1 MQQVAERSGSLRIE
15 NVPTD
20 WAVRSVGEFA
30 DVLTG
35 FPFPSAGFSTYGIRL
50 VKGSNVKR
58 NILDW
63 DEQITNCWPRV
74 TADIQ
79 KYLLADGDVV
89 IAMDGA
95 LVGRSFARVGSEDLP
110 ALLLQRVARLRATG
124 VDQRYLAAWI
134 CSPFFS
140 THCDAVK
147 TETAIPHISPAD
159 IRAYLIAVPSSL
171 SEQSAIAESLADAD
185 AWIDSLEQLIAK
197 KRTIMQGAMQ
207 DLLTG
212 SRRLPAFAGA
222 SGKKPSE
229 IGAIPDD
236 WDVVSLGSIAK
247 IKTGGRNNQDK
258 TEDGSYPFFV
268 RSPQVERINTYS
280 YDCEAI
286 LIPGEGN
293 IGNIFHYISGRFD
306 VHQRVYAITQID
318 AEHSGKY
325 LYYYLR
331 ERFGA
336 HALKNTVKA
345 TVDSL
350 RLPTFRDFLLTTPR
364 IKAEE
369 DAIASVLSDM
379 DTELDALAA
388 KLAKARDI
396 KQGLM
401 QDLLTGRVRLV

>member
-1 MQQVAERSGSLRIE
+1 MIATSSQSRVLGAMRRPSPWIETSLGDASICFSGGTPATSIPQYYGGDIPWITSGDLNASRI
-15 NVPTD
+15 
-20 WAVRSVGEFA
+20 RSVEGCITSLGLEHS
-30 DVLTG
+30 
-35 FPFPSAGFSTYGIRL
+35 SAKMVRAGTL
-50 VKGSNVKR
+50 
-58 NILDW
+58 
-63 DEQITNCWPRV
+63 
-74 TADIQ
+74 
-79 KYLLADGDVV
+79 LLAMYGATAGVPAITEIDAAINQAVLAIEPIGVV
-89 IAMDGA
+89 TEYLFQYLM
-95 LVGRSFARVGSEDLP
+95 FAKE
-110 ALLLQRVARLRATG
+110 
-124 VDQRYLAAWI
+124 RYLATYRQGGQPNLSGEI
-134 CSPFFS
+134 IKSFLIRLPP
-140 THCDAVK
+140 
-147 TETAIPHISPAD
+147 TAK
-159 IRAYLIAVPSSL
+159 
-171 SEQSAIAESLADAD
+171 EQEAIAGALSDAD
-185 AWIDSLEQLIAK
+185 AWIESLEQLIAK

-207 DLLTG
+207 ELLTG
-212 SRRLPAFAGA
+212 SRRLLAFAGA
-222 SGKKPSE
+222 SGKPSE
-229 IGAIPDD
+229 IGVIPDD

-258 TEDGSYPFFV
+258 IEDGSYPFFV

-280 YDCEAI
+280 CDCEAI

-350 RLPTFRDFLLTTPR
+350 RLPTFQEFLLATPR
-364 IKAEE
+364 TKAEE

-379 DTELDALAA
+379 DTEVDALAA

-396 KQGLM
+396 KQGMM